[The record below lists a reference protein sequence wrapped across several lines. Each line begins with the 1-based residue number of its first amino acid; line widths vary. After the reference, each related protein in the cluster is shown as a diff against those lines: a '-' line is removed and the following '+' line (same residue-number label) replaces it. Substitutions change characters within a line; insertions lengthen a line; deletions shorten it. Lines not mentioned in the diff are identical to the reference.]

1 MRAVI
6 RLLRPV
12 QWIKNGLVFAP
23 LVFSKHL
30 FDFSYIV
37 QAMQACFAF
46 CLVSGI
52 VYTMNDIADRERD
65 RLHPQKKLRP
75 LAAGTLEVRDAYRVI
90 VFLLAA
96 LFFCVLHLGTRFIIV
111 IFLYAVINAA
121 YSIFL
126 KKVVLVDVFVIAAGF
141 MLRVLAGVFAI
152 DVEISSWLVLCTLF
166 MSVFLAISK
175 RRSELILNIDSHAST
190 GRGVLEMYDIAFID
204 QIMTI
209 AASGMAI
216 SYALYT
222 VAERTVRVFG
232 TENLIF
238 TTIFVLFGIF
248 RYIFLIRI
256 RKTDDNPTHV
266 LTSDAAMLV
275 NIALW
280 FAVCVVIIYFQEIKN
295 LLLL

>member
-1 MRAVI
+1 M
-6 RLLRPV
+6 LRPV

-30 FDFSYIV
+30 FNFSYIMH
-37 QAMQACFAF
+37 ALQACLAF
-46 CLVSGI
+46 CLVSGM
-52 VYTMNDIADRERD
+52 VYAMNDITDRESD

-90 VFLLAA
+90 LLLCAV
-96 LFFCVLHLGTRFIIV
+96 LIFCTLHLGMRFSIV
-111 IFLYAVINAA
+111 ILLYGVINIA
-121 YSIFL
+121 YSTFL
-126 KKVVLVDVFVIAAGF
+126 KQVVLVDVFVIAAGF

-175 RRSELILNIDSHAST
+175 RRSELILKADSHAST
-190 GRGVLEMYDIAFID
+190 GRGVLEMYDLAFVD

-222 VAERTVRVFG
+222 VAERTVRVFR

-248 RYIFLIRI
+248 RYIFLVRI
-256 RKTDDNPTHV
+256 RKTDDNPTHI
-266 LTSDAAMLV
+266 LLSDAAILV

-280 FAVCVVIIYFQEIKN
+280 FIVCVVIIYFQEIKN
-295 LLLL
+295 WFLL